1 MWIVFG
7 FLALIYIFVNGICNN
22 QRSTVERVAYAW
34 FSIPLVAAYLLIGVI
49 VLIVP
54 FIAIAVFLEDC
65 PVLGVFMLG
74 GAILFVI
81 HAIQCFTKKEKKS
94 SNAFSEKVADI
105 APTPPEPQ
113 KNNTQP
119 RHRAFEANAAT
130 ERSCNSKSSEN
141 SLKTDFTNL
150 KTL

>member
-7 FLALIYIFVNGICNN
+7 FLALIYIFVNGICNS

-94 SNAFSEKVADI
+94 SNAFSEKVA
-105 APTPPEPQ
+105 AFSQNASHPP
-113 KNNTQP
+113 KNNPQP
-119 RHRAFEANAAT
+119 HHTAFKANAAT
-130 ERSCNSKSSEN
+130 EKSCNSKSSEN
-141 SLKTDFTNL
+141 PLKTNFTNL

>member
-7 FLALIYIFVNGICNN
+7 FLALIYIFVNGICNS

-74 GAILFVI
+74 GALLFVI

-105 APTPPEPQ
+105 AQTPPEPQ

-130 ERSCNSKSSEN
+130 EKSCNSKSSEN